1 MQELNLVN
9 LQSNIPASA
18 VAVDLTEA
26 VNKFVVLGT
35 IIAIALPRKNT
46 ITVWFMEI
54 VDFNQICIKKK
65 NNPPDSYDHI
75 IAPGMPHLSG
85 LFLEKND
92 RFSLIKKSVYSRTKK
107 VTYFFK
113 ESILYPYISMQQGK
127 HGLKLSAEDYTD
139 ILLFIER
146 NRFSQLQAFLEK
158 E

>member
-26 VNKFVVLGT
+26 VNKFAVLGT

-92 RFSLIKKSVYSRTKK
+92 RFSLIRNQCTAEQKKSHTFSRKASCIPTS
-107 VTYFFK
+107 VCNR
-113 ESILYPYISMQQGK
+113 ENMV
-127 HGLKLSAEDYTD
+127 LS
-139 ILLFIER
+139 
-146 NRFSQLQAFLEK
+146 
-158 E
+158 